1 MKLKRWAEKG
11 LKFDWLL
18 FLLVIFLVVFG
29 CVMVHSASMI
39 SAELYYKDEF
49 FFVKKQ
55 IIGGVIG
62 LALMLVFYLLDYHY
76 FTKFRWAI
84 LIGGFVL
91 LGLVFIPGL
100 GVESYGA
107 KRWINLGIT
116 TIQPSELAKF
126 AFVVFASVSLAK
138 NYNSVKSIKGVLPT
152 VIVGGLIC
160 IMIILEPN
168 MSITMVVGLT
178 MLVMLY
184 VGGIKLKHF
193 AVFLIFL
200 AITVPVLIIMEPY
213 RLRRLTAFLNP
224 WANSKDEGF
233 QLVQSLYS
241 LGNGGLFGVGIG
253 NSRQKY
259 LFLPFAESDFIFS
272 IIGEELGFLGA
283 SVICIIYVLIII
295 RGIKI
300 AINAGDRLGALLAS
314 GITSIIAIQF
324 FINIAVVTSSIP
336 PTGLPLPFISAGS
349 TSLVVFMGAIGVLER
364 IYAHSKRQ
372 KFQYNFK

>member
-233 QLVQSLYS
+233 QLVQSL
-241 LGNGGLFGVGIG
+241 
-253 NSRQKY
+253 
-259 LFLPFAESDFIFS
+259 
-272 IIGEELGFLGA
+272 
-283 SVICIIYVLIII
+283 
-295 RGIKI
+295 
-300 AINAGDRLGALLAS
+300 
-314 GITSIIAIQF
+314 
-324 FINIAVVTSSIP
+324 
-336 PTGLPLPFISAGS
+336 
-349 TSLVVFMGAIGVLER
+349 
-364 IYAHSKRQ
+364 
-372 KFQYNFK
+372 